1 VELLRW
7 FNRHRD
13 ELLVMGRRVR
23 AQAARWTWS
32 NYRSLVIE
40 RYRSWSEMVDFVA
53 EVAPE
58 RSKCLGIEPLG
69 LCYVSLRCEWGL
81 EATYPN
87 DASGATIRSTF
98 TSHAAQPAVA
108 VGRRNGGKWSR
119 A

>member
-1 VELLRW
+1 
-7 FNRHRD
+7 
-13 ELLVMGRRVR
+13 
-23 AQAARWTWS
+23 
-32 NYRSLVIE
+32 
-40 RYRSWSEMVDFVA
+40 MVDFVA

-69 LCYVSLRCEWGL
+69 LCYVSLRWEWWL

-108 VGRRNGGKWSR
+108 VGRKTEQGVIAVQRS